1 MLAPTQRSMR
11 TDRNPMAK
19 MMAPGVLSLTTG
31 QTAAL
36 LAPTTWT
43 SSTHG
48 MMMDG
53 MVNLGTMRR
62 PTMTATTRTGPSTMT
77 MAGTTNNQKMMEPI
91 RR

>member
-19 MMAPGVLSLTTG
+19 MMVSGVLSLTTG
-31 QTAAL
+31 PTAAL

-48 MMMDG
+48 MTMDG
-53 MVNLGTMRR
+53 MV
-62 PTMTATTRTGPSTMT
+62 TRG
-77 MAGTTNNQKMMEPI
+77 G
-91 RR
+91 RL